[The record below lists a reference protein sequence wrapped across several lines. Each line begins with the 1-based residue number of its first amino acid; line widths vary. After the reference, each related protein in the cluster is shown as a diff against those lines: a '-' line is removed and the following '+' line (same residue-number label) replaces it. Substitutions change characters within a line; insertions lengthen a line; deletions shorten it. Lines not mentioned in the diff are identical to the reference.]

1 MRAFP
6 QGVKAKRGFPK
17 LFLHCL
23 RSGANP
29 LRIYPISGA
38 RPPETNLPRS
48 APCKLPFHSEH
59 HQSTTRRAAPD
70 LLSQIRSN
78 AVGQVKPTTR
88 ILRHLRLVSI
98 QLFGEGRLSK
108 FASNDHR
115 SSNHGPVSVYIYAP
129 QACQTTR
136 HARSQTRLENDEKL
150 PEDDSFPECWISVGG
165 AAFSK

>member
-88 ILRHLRLVSI
+88 ILRRLRLVSI